1 MGTPGKVRLS
11 GRPGGGLAMG
21 ILELMH
27 IAHLY
32 VINTPTGAE
41 WPQIAVAAT
50 IAYVAPLAFTTA
62 IGGFVYDFL
71 QRRAA

>member
-1 MGTPGKVRLS
+1 
-11 GRPGGGLAMG
+11 MG

-32 VINTPTGAE
+32 VINPPTGAE

-50 IAYVAPLAFTTA
+50 IAYGAPLAFTTA